1 MLIHII
7 IIARSLPSD
16 EMVLIR
22 ATLWHFPKLP
32 ISQLGRTPTNLVF
45 PFWTKNRYL
54 TRYLDQT
61 MIDTLLLRSQTRS
74 RLLFF
79 SISIWG
85 FCFYLGFW
93 LVGFLS
99 GRQSVGTVN
108 RWEAS
113 SFWWVLVRAD
123 NRFDWRWMLI
133 LMRRIDDKNWL
144 FPSRR
149 TEILFYTKQYSK
161 QRHGFNFDH

>member
-45 PFWTKNRYL
+45 PFSTKNRYL

-79 SISIWG
+79 D
-85 FCFYLGFW
+85 FYLGFLFLFGFLIGW
-93 LVGFLS
+93 IPVRTTVSGDCKQMGSLFVLVGA
-99 GRQSVGTVN
+99 G
-108 RWEAS
+108 
-113 SFWWVLVRAD
+113 
-123 NRFDWRWMLI
+123 
-133 LMRRIDDKNWL
+133 
-144 FPSRR
+144 
-149 TEILFYTKQYSK
+149 
-161 QRHGFNFDH
+161 